1 MARVRARRVRWGR
14 IARRRAAAVRER
26 VAVGWACG
34 VVAALLGSCA
44 GFPVASEPICDGSD
58 GLRLAYRTTAPQ
70 VWRVPSTLKV
80 RWEPGISFLYVDGRC
95 RFWVRPDDGYDE
107 TADTGI
113 SRDWYVETREGVLTA
128 EEADALGRDLGYGD
142 WGGLDREVFDG
153 ARVTEPPHTE
163 MWADGQY
170 FRCVGPLGDCG
181 SEVPTTLVQRAEAWA
196 DRLYDRAAP
205 MTGPIRGR
213 AFVWDD
219 AAPGIPRPI
228 PVGAVVARVGWH
240 SMLLD
245 SAVSL
250 GDGELL
256 DYGGAPLITDPD
268 EVALWR
274 GLWRDFI
281 HNEHAYW
288 SGPFVVDAAG
298 TIYQFSIRD
307 ALPFEDEDGLVTSI
321 H

>member
-1 MARVRARRVRWGR
+1 LVSGRARL
-14 IARRRAAAVRER
+14 ARRRAAAVRER

-70 VWRVPSTLKV
+70 VWHVFPEMKV
-80 RWEPGISFLYVDGRC
+80 RWAPGISFLYVDGRC
-95 RFWVRPDDGYDE
+95 HFWVRPIDGYDE

-113 SRDWYVETREGVLTA
+113 SRDRYVETREGVLTA

-142 WGGLDREVFDG
+142 WGAIDREVFTAG
-153 ARVTEPPHTE
+153 SGTHPGHIE
-163 MWADGQY
+163 MWAGGQY
-170 FRCVGPLGDCG
+170 FRCVRSCG
-181 SEVPTTLVQRAEAWA
+181 HEVPTALVQRAEAWA

-205 MTGPIRGR
+205 MTGPLRGR
-213 AFVWDD
+213 AFIWGDPAVGSTFPVPPVVTPTPID
-219 AAPGIPRPI
+219 RPT
-228 PVGAVVARVGWH
+228 V
-240 SMLLD
+240 LLER
-245 SAVSL
+245 AVSL
-250 GDGELL
+250 GEGQTL